1 MREKALGRDM
11 IVVSACLVGIN
22 CRHDGSSKTKPEL
35 LNLLE
40 KKGAVPICPEQLGGL
55 PTPRPPAKIQ
65 SGDGFDVLKSRSR
78 VIDIKGRD
86 VTPQFIKGAIEALN
100 IARLVGAGEAILKDK
115 SPSCGV
121 NYIWEDDGLKEGKGV
136 LTALLID
143 NGIKVTSGDTYKFR
157 DV

>member
-1 MREKALGRDM
+1 M

-22 CRHDGSSKTKPEL
+22 CRYDGSSETMPEL
-35 LNLLE
+35 LALLE
-40 KKGAVPICPEQLGGL
+40 KKRIVPICPEQLGGL
-55 PTPRPPAKIQ
+55 PTPRTPAKIQ
-65 SGDGFDVLKSRSR
+65 RGDGYSVLKSISR

-121 NYIWEDDGLKEGKGV
+121 NYIWEDEVLKEGKGV

-143 NGIKVTSGDTYKFR
+143 HGIKVSSGMCR
-157 DV
+157 NS

>member
-1 MREKALGRDM
+1 MIEEARGRKM

-22 CRHDGSSKTKPEL
+22 CRYDGSSKTKPEL
-35 LNLLE
+35 ID
-40 KKGAVPICPEQLGGL
+40 KKGIVPICPEQLGGL
-55 PTPRPPAKIQ
+55 PTPRTPAKIQ
-65 SGDGFDVLKSRSR
+65 RGDGSDVLKSRSR

-100 IARLVGAGEAILKDK
+100 IARLVEAGEAILKDK

-121 NYIWEDDGLKEGKGV
+121 NYIWGDDGLKEGKGV

-143 NGIKVTSGDTYKFR
+143 HGIKVSPGDL
-157 DV
+157 